1 MSVAERLAKHPRW
14 EWRAGMRHEAVEWMD
29 PGEVVAAL
37 DADGLLGLGGDW
49 HARDG
54 LAPDL
59 TDDGTAGILH
69 AMLCEAW
76 TRGGVDTSSNAD
88 GHEVSLYVA
97 RIRTGHDGARHRF
110 LRRECL
116 GEALGAALLWAW
128 SL

>member
-14 EWRAGMRHEAVEWMD
+14 EWRAPMLHSCGTR
-29 PGEVVAAL
+29 
-37 DADGLLGLGGDW
+37 GLTCRGLSIE
-49 HARDG
+49 
-54 LAPDL
+54 PCVPNL
-59 TDDGTAGILH
+59 TDAATAGILH

-97 RIRTGHDGARHRF
+97 RIRTGHEGACHRF